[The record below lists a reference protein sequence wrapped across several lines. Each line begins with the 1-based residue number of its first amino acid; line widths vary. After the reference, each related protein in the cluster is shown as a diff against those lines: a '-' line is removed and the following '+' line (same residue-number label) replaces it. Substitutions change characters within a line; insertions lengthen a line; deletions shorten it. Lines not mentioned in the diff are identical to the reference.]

1 MSLLVQLSHTQY
13 RQNLRVP
20 QILYESEGGIH
31 RLDMDTFPKTCARA
45 VSLNVRD
52 KHQLAS
58 LEPSYPNLFES
69 RVIERPP
76 NASYQTGGNLVLVN
90 HFP

>member
-31 RLDMDTFPKTCARA
+31 RLDMDTFPT
-45 VSLNVRD
+45 
-52 KHQLAS
+52 
-58 LEPSYPNLFES
+58 
-69 RVIERPP
+69 
-76 NASYQTGGNLVLVN
+76 T
-90 HFP
+90 